1 MGYGAVSEFSQGK
14 GEWESAGEGSL
25 MWGRA
30 EGTGAIIRVAG
41 GKNVSSR
48 FPPGLC
54 LHYVGTASAAPLR
67 TLLRSPYK

>member
-1 MGYGAVSEFSQGK
+1 MEQCQSLAK
-14 GEWESAGEGSL
+14 AMGEWESAGEGSL

-41 GKNVSSR
+41 GKNVPSR
-48 FPPGLC
+48 FPHGLC
-54 LHYVGTASAAPLR
+54 LHYVGMASAAPLR